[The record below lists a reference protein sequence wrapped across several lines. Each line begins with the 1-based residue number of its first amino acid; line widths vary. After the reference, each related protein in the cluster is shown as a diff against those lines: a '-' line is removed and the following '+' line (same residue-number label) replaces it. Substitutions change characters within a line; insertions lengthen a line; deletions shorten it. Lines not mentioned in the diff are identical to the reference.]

1 MDSSSYAW
9 LYDNLGYFNNGYFY
23 YSLMC
28 VPCVL
33 LDLSEGED

>member
-1 MDSSSYAW
+1 MYSSSYAW
-9 LYDNLGYFNNGYFY
+9 FYISSGNFASSYFY
-23 YSLMC
+23 GSFMC